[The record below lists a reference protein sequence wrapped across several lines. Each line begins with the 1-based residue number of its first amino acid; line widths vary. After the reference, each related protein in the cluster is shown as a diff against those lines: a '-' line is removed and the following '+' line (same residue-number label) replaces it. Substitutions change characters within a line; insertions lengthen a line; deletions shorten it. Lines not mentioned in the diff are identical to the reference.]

1 MYIRTKNVKGYEYA
15 YLVENKWKAKEDKKG
30 ARQKVKKYLGRVLS
44 YNIENNY
51 SFFEF
56 TDIQDINLYLGN
68 KDYEQVLK
76 DLIAWEFSRHRIND
90 DVLVYHDKCKVI
102 KDNREV
108 CVRLNNGM
116 LCSLTLKRLL
126 MFDGKG
132 SEPEVGKRLAR
143 AFVEAGIDVPQE
155 VFIGLF
161 EKVFRGE
168 E

>member
-1 MYIRTKNVKGYEYA
+1 MYIRTKKVKGYEYA

-44 YNIENNY
+44 YNIENNVD
-51 SFFEF
+51 FLEF
-56 TDIQDINLYLGN
+56 VGSDVDKYLEN
-68 KDYEQVLK
+68 RDYEQVLK
-76 DLIAWEFSRHRIND
+76 DLIAWEFSRHGIND
-90 DVLVYHDKCKVI
+90 DVLVYHDKCKVV
-102 KDNREV
+102 KDNREI

-126 MFDGKG
+126 MFEGKG